1 MSNQRI
7 RDPVH
12 DLIEFSSSELERTL
26 WKVAQTRPFQRLRR
40 IKQLYASERHRL
52 AGSGA
57 RRRTLW
63 LARG

>member
-1 MSNQRI
+1 VL
-7 RDPVH
+7 PG
-12 DLIEFSSSELERTL
+12 L
-26 WKVAQTRPFQRLRR
+26 WARLRDR
-40 IKQLYASERHRL
+40 RGVDETFASERHRL